1 LVNGM
6 TMSFLTALLTRKRV
20 LTIWFGSVLFF
31 PVTNLLL
38 VFGVFGT
45 SSELAPSPFIK
56 RYQPTGNY
64 LTSINYEST
73 SSWQGRLSGTQYS
86 FSERRVFLYQQGNTL
101 VLVKSESTEP
111 RSMFES
117 DLAKAL
123 YIGEVVS
130 TAYVLSKY
138 PALEEKVM
146 AELQKAQLKQ
156 PNLQLSPWMFYEVQ
170 QWPGKYLFAAFVLPV
185 YGKLVESDI

>member
-1 LVNGM
+1 M
-6 TMSFLTALLTRKRV
+6 TRSFLTALLTRKRV
-20 LTIWFGSVLFF
+20 LSIWFGSVLIF
-31 PVTNLLL
+31 PVTNLLVVL
-38 VFGVFGT
+38 GVFGT
-45 SSELAPSPFIK
+45 SSDLAPSPFIK
-56 RYQPTGNY
+56 RYQPAGNY

-73 SSWQGRLSGTQYS
+73 SSWQTRFSGTQYS
-86 FSERRVFLYQQGNTL
+86 FIERQVSLYQQGNAL
-101 VLVKSESTEP
+101 VLVKSESTQP

-117 DLAKAL
+117 VSAKAV
-123 YIGEVVS
+123 YIGEVAS
-130 TAYVLSKY
+130 TAYVLGKY

-185 YGKLVESDI
+185 HGNLMESDK

>member
-1 LVNGM
+1 MGM
-6 TMSFLTALLTRKRV
+6 TRSFLTALLTRKGV
-20 LTIWFGSVLFF
+20 LTIWYGSVLFF

-38 VFGVFGT
+38 VLGVFGT
-45 SSELAPSPFIK
+45 SSDLAPSPFIK
-56 RYQPTGNY
+56 RYQPAGNY

-86 FSERRVFLYQQGNTL
+86 FSERQIFLYQQGNEL
-101 VLVKSESTEP
+101 VLVKTESSEP
-111 RSMFES
+111 RTMFETS
-117 DLAKAL
+117 QAKL
-123 YIGEVVS
+123 VYIGEVAS
-130 TAYVLSKY
+130 TAYVLGKY

-170 QWPGKYLFAAFVLPV
+170 QWPGRYLFAAFVLPV
-185 YGKLVESDI
+185 HGNLMESDK